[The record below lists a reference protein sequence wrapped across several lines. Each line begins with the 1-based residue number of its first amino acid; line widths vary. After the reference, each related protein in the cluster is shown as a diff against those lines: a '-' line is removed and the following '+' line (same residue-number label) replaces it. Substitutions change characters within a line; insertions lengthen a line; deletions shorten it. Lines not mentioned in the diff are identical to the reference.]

1 MAASFQVAEAGL
13 EHQFESPDVP
23 GPEDLGL
30 ETEMPEQ
37 ELEHLPQKLRRWL
50 DRFGPWEF
58 RMVRGHNPLERVPK
72 PPFQEF
78 WFRLNGDPGDDP
90 LMNRALLAYLSDFHL
105 IGTATLPHGI
115 SWIQEDLVMAS
126 LDHAMWFHREFKLDD
141 WFLYVCD
148 SPQYQWG
155 QGTGQ
160 GHDLRPP
167 GQADCKHGARRS
179 DPLASGNQT
188 GGELIMS
195 EKTAS
200 FAAGCFW
207 GVEARFREIS
217 GVIDAAVG
225 YMGGETDNP
234 GYQQVCTGNTRHA
247 ESVQL
252 LFDDTR
258 VSYAELLDAFFA
270 LHNPT
275 TLDRQGPDFGNQYRS
290 AVFWH
295 DAEQREKLKKRLP
308 NSMLP
313 VNGRIP

>member
-1 MAASFQVAEAGL
+1 
-13 EHQFESPDVP
+13 
-23 GPEDLGL
+23 
-30 ETEMPEQ
+30 
-37 ELEHLPQKLRRWL
+37 
-50 DRFGPWEF
+50 
-58 RMVRGHNPLERVPK
+58 
-72 PPFQEF
+72 
-78 WFRLNGDPGDDP
+78 
-90 LMNRALLAYLSDFHL
+90 
-105 IGTATLPHGI
+105 
-115 SWIQEDLVMAS
+115 
-126 LDHAMWFHREFKLDD
+126 
-141 WFLYVCD
+141 
-148 SPQYQWG
+148 
-155 QGTGQ
+155 
-160 GHDLRPP
+160 
-167 GQADCKHGARRS
+167 
-179 DPLASGNQT
+179 
-188 GGELIMS
+188 MS

-295 DAEQREKLKKRLP
+295 DSEQREEAEKKISEL
-308 NSMLP
+308 NASGKWQDP
-313 VNGRIP
+313 VVTEVAEAGRFWRAEEYHQRYLEKNGGGFCNL